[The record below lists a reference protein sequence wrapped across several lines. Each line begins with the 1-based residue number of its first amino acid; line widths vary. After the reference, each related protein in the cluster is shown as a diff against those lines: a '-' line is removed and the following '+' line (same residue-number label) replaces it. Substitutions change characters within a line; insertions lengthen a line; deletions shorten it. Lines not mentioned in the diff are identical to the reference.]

1 MKKMGSK
8 KEAQVDRIV
17 TQTANKCLKRHIKS
31 VLAGLTLASISLFI
45 YSAWFYRTFHLE
57 KEISKAQQ
65 NMLLSAESIK
75 ITVRN
80 HLKEHTEQL
89 LIVSKDAGFME
100 DIFFRG
106 GKENDP
112 IRLFHELNKE
122 DTSAFY
128 ALNPQG
134 IVIARVPGRKGAIGA
149 DYSEKPG
156 FQYVSKYLKP
166 YLSEIFKTS
175 SDKYAVSIT
184 VPAIKDDI
192 FVGALRWLI
201 ESDVIYKKFIEHENQ
216 GGREV
221 WIVDNDG
228 EIISHPV
235 SYHIGNDYL
244 EIHREKY
251 PDIDWSSLERIM
263 VDIKKGKTGTG
274 IYDYHPTRKTF
285 GAEKILIAY
294 SSLNINNQQWTVGV
308 TVKYSDI
315 SGPIDSQAKAIYGLA
330 GLLIVGSL
338 FGGLLLYRSEKRKAV
353 LEAEAENL
361 RKIHVLEAQ
370 LLQAQK
376 MEIVGRLAG
385 GIAHD
390 FNNLLTPII
399 GFAEMLKEQEVIDQ
413 EGTMYLDVI
422 YKESL
427 RAVDLTKQ
435 LLTFARRG
443 EYHPAVLNINDS
455 IINGVKMSEHFF
467 EKNINVKYEFERHLK
482 NIIADENQIRQVI
495 TNLIINAKD
504 AMPDGGELTF
514 KTENVFIDQNSANK
528 YPDLT
533 AGNYVKISVTDTGC
547 GIPSELQDKIFE
559 PFFTTKEAGKGTG
572 LGLASVY
579 GIIKRHLGYIT
590 FESEINKGTT
600 FTIYL
605 PASEKQLTGKEV
617 KEEIFRGSGTILYAD
632 DEEHIRNLVKTQ
644 LRNIGYEV
652 LLAKDGEEALEIYK
666 KNKDNISLVILDLVM
681 PHCGGKQTLKKLMK
695 QYPEVKI
702 IMTSGYTMGEQ
713 SGAFIKEGAKGF
725 LQKPFKISHLS
736 KIIHDVIN
744 G

>member
-1 MKKMGSK
+1 MASK
-8 KEAQVDRIV
+8 KEAHVDRIF
-17 TQTANKCLKRHIKS
+17 TQTVNKFFKQHIKS
-31 VLAGLTLASISLFI
+31 VFAGLTLASISLFI

-75 ITVRN
+75 ITIRN
-80 HLKEHTEQL
+80 YLKAHSTQL
-89 LIVSKDAGFME
+89 IIVSKGAGFME
-100 DIFFRG
+100 DIYFHG
-106 GKENDP
+106 AKENDP
-112 IRLFHELNKE
+112 IRLFYELNKE
-122 DTSAFY
+122 DASAFY

-134 IVIARVPGRKGAIGA
+134 IVVARMPGREGAIGA
-149 DYSEKPG
+149 DYSEKPE
-156 FQYVSKYLKP
+156 FRYVSKYLKP

-175 SDKYAVSIT
+175 SGKYAVSVT
-184 VPAIKDDI
+184 VPAIKDDKL
-192 FVGALRWLI
+192 VGALRWLI
-201 ESDVIYKKFIEHENQ
+201 EADVIYKKFIEHENQ

-228 EIISHPV
+228 KIISHPI
-235 SYHIGNDYL
+235 SYHIGNDFVK
-244 EIHREKY
+244 IHKEKH

-263 VDIKKGKTGTG
+263 DDIKKGGTGTG
-274 IYDYHPTRKTF
+274 MYDYHPTRKTF

-308 TVKYSDI
+308 TMNYGDI
-315 SGPIDSQAKAIYGLA
+315 SGPIDSQAQAIYGLA
-330 GLLIVGSL
+330 GLLILGSL

-361 RKIHVLEAQ
+361 RKIHGLEAQ

-390 FNNLLTPII
+390 FNNFLTPII
-399 GFAEMLKEQEVIDQ
+399 GFAELLKEQEGMDP
-413 EGTMYLDVI
+413 ETTMCLDAI

-443 EYHPAVLNINDS
+443 EHHPTVLNINDS
-455 IINGVKMSEHFF
+455 IKDGVKMSEHFF
-467 EKNINVKYEFERHLK
+467 DKNIHVTYEFEGHLK

-547 GIPSELQDKIFE
+547 GIPPELRDKIFE
-559 PFFTTKEAGKGTG
+559 PFFTTKEEGKGTG

-590 FESEINKGTT
+590 FESDINKGTT
-600 FTIYL
+600 FTVYL
-605 PASEKQLTGKEV
+605 PASEKQLPAKEV
-617 KEEIFRGSGTILYAD
+617 KGDIFRGSGTILYAD
-632 DEEHIRNLVKTQ
+632 DEDHIRNLVKTQ
-644 LRNIGYEV
+644 LKNIGYEV

-666 KNKDNISLVILDLVM
+666 KNKDSISLVILNLVM
-681 PHCGGKQTLKKLMK
+681 PHCGGKQAFKKLMK

-702 IMTSGYTMGEQ
+702 IMTSGHTMEEQ
-713 SGAFIKEGAKGF
+713 SAEFIKEGAKGF
-725 LQKPFKISHLS
+725 IQKPFKISSLS
-736 KIIHDVIN
+736 KIIHDVIK